1 MQEAK
6 RKARKEFKKRPWINL
21 PIPEVPEESMLRR
34 VFELFGR
41 VRKIE
46 VPLLKEVADQ
56 NSKYKKR
63 SNSVGIG
70 VFNFETFAA
79 QSEAANVTSFKT
91 FVVYIQYETY
101 LGFTVA
107 MNALRGKRLYYKD
120 LDDRAYI
127 CTFKVGRL
135 SLKNQYQFSL
145 KIIYSE
151 FMIHSFKC
159 T

>member
-1 MQEAK
+1 MKQALFSLQEAR
-6 RKARKEFKKRPWINL
+6 RKARKEFRKRPWIN
-21 PIPEVPEESMLRR
+21 IPVPDVPEESMIRR

-46 VPLLKEVADQ
+46 VPLLKEEQDK

-63 SNSVGIG
+63 SNNSRGIG

-91 FVVYIQYETY
+91 FSVYIQYETY

-120 LDDRAYI
+120 LDDRAYL
-127 CTFKVGRL
+127 CTFKVSIGFDAVFEFNEL
-135 SLKNQYQFSL
+135 S
-145 KIIYSE
+145 
-151 FMIHSFKC
+151 
-159 T
+159 